1 MDNEQFDH
9 CPLSTTKKMEE
20 RKKSTEE
27 FLKLIKNSR
36 KGKLKVYIG
45 MIAGVGKTYRMLQEA
60 HELMGSGIDVK
71 IGFIEPHDR
80 EDTRELTVGIPAIP
94 LKKVF
99 YKGHE
104 LEEMDL
110 DSILHEHPEVV
121 LVDELAHTN
130 IPGSRNEK
138 RWQDVVEIL
147 NNGINVITAF
157 NVQHLDSMNDRVRQI
172 SGIDVSETIPDK
184 FLKYAD
190 EVVNIDLPAED
201 LVNRLKAGK
210 IYKGD
215 RIQRALDNYFQPE
228 KILQL
233 RDLALRMVASQ
244 VEKKIEQSLP
254 MQGRMPI
261 ERFVACISTNFKG
274 AKKVIRKTARLAD
287 HYQSQW
293 YVLYIKTSREDTEK
307 IDLKS
312 QRKLLENLK
321 WAKQLGAEILT
332 ERADDIPE
340 AIFKQAVELKVTNI
354 VMGRPTFSLWRQL
367 TGKNYF
373 DKLLK
378 RLMNTEIDV
387 IVVF

>member
-1 MDNEQFDH
+1 MKEGK
-9 CPLSTTKKMEE
+9 TTE
-20 RKKSTEE
+20 EE
-27 FLKLIKNSR
+27 FLNLIKKSR

-60 HELMGSGIDVK
+60 HELLKSGIGVK

-80 EDTRELTVGIPAIP
+80 EDTRKLIEGIPEIP

-104 LEEMDL
+104 LKEMDL
-110 DSILHEHPEVV
+110 EAILQQKPEVV
-121 LVDELAHTN
+121 LVDELAHSN
-130 IPGSRNEK
+130 IPGSKNEK

-147 NNGINVITAF
+147 ERGINVITAF
-157 NVQHLDSMNDRVRQI
+157 NVQHLESMNDRVRQI

-184 FLKYAD
+184 FLQYAD

-201 LVNRLKAGK
+201 LINRLKAGK

-215 RIQRALDNYFQPE
+215 RIQRALENYFQPE

-233 RDLALRMVASQ
+233 RDLALRKVASQ
-244 VEKKIEQSLP
+244 VEKKIERSLP
-254 MQGRMPI
+254 IRGRMPI
-261 ERFVACISTNFKG
+261 ERFMACISTNHIG
-274 AKKVIRKTARLAD
+274 AKKIIRKTARMAD
-287 HYQSQW
+287 HYQAKW
-293 YVLYIKTSREDTEK
+293 FVIYIKTNKEDTNK
-307 IDLKS
+307 INLKS

-321 WAKQLGAEILT
+321 WAKELGADVITLDS
-332 ERADDIPE
+332 DDVPE
-340 AIFKQAVELKVTNI
+340 TIFQQAIELKITNI
-354 VMGRPTFSLWRQL
+354 VTGRPTFSLWRQL
-367 TGKNYF
+367 MGKNYF

-378 RLMNTEIDV
+378 RLMDTEIDV

>member
-1 MDNEQFDH
+1 MSKGVSSSED
-9 CPLSTTKKMEE
+9 
-20 RKKSTEE
+20 
-27 FLKLIKNSR
+27 FLDLIRNAK

-60 HELMGSGIDVK
+60 HELLNAGIDVK
-71 IGFIEPHDR
+71 AGLIEPHDR
-80 EDTRELTVGIPAIP
+80 EEVWELTEGIPVIP

-99 YKGHE
+99 HKGHE
-104 LEEMDL
+104 LKEMDI
-110 DSILHEHPEVV
+110 DAILTEHPEVV
-121 LVDELAHTN
+121 LVDELAHSN

-157 NVQHLDSMNDRVRQI
+157 NVQHLESMNDRVKQI

-184 FLKYAD
+184 FLQYAD

-201 LVNRLKAGK
+201 LIKRLKAGK

-233 RDLALRMVASQ
+233 RDLALRKVASQ

-254 MQGRMPI
+254 ARSRMPI
-261 ERFVACISTNFKG
+261 ERFMACISTNYAG
-274 AKKVIRKTARLAD
+274 GKKIIRKTARLAD
-287 HYQSQW
+287 HYQSEW
-293 YVLYIKTSREDTEK
+293 YVLYVKTKNEDSAR
-307 IDLKS
+307 IDLKT
-312 QRKLLENLK
+312 QRKLLENMK
-321 WAKQLGAEILT
+321 WAKQLGAVIITLSAE
-332 ERADDIPE
+332 DVPE
-340 AIFKQAVELKVTNI
+340 AIYNKASELQITNI
-354 VMGRPTFSLWRQL
+354 VTGRPTFSLWRQL

-378 RLMNTEIDV
+378 LLHDTEIDV

>member
-1 MDNEQFDH
+1 MKEGN
-9 CPLSTTKKMEE
+9 TTE
-20 RKKSTEE
+20 EE
-27 FLKLIKNSR
+27 FLNLIKKSR

-60 HELMGSGIDVK
+60 HELLKSGIGVK

-80 EDTRELTVGIPAIP
+80 EDTRKLIEGIPEIP

-104 LEEMDL
+104 LKEMDL
-110 DSILHEHPEVV
+110 EAILQQKPEVV
-121 LVDELAHTN
+121 LVDELAHSN
-130 IPGSRNEK
+130 IPGSKNEK

-147 NNGINVITAF
+147 ERGINVITAF
-157 NVQHLDSMNDRVRQI
+157 NVQHLESINDRVRQI

-184 FLKYAD
+184 FLQYAD

-201 LVNRLKAGK
+201 LINRLKAGK

-215 RIQRALDNYFQPE
+215 RIQRALENYFQPE

-233 RDLALRMVASQ
+233 RDLALRKVASQ
-244 VEKKIEQSLP
+244 VEKKIESSLP
-254 MQGRMPI
+254 IKSRMPI
-261 ERFVACISTNFKG
+261 ERFMACISTNHVG
-274 AKKVIRKTARLAD
+274 AKKIIRKTARMAD
-287 HYQSQW
+287 HYQAKW
-293 YVLYIKTSREDTEK
+293 FVLYIKTSKEDTNK
-307 IDLKS
+307 INLKS
-312 QRKLLENLK
+312 QRKLIENFK
-321 WAKQLGAEILT
+321 WSKQLGADVITLDS
-332 ERADDIPE
+332 DDVPE
-340 AIFKQAVELKVTNI
+340 TIFQQAVELKITNI
-354 VMGRPTFSLWRQL
+354 VTGRPTFSLWRQL

-378 RLMNTEIDV
+378 RLMDTEIDV

>member
-1 MDNEQFDH
+1 MSEEEKEQF
-9 CPLSTTKKMEE
+9 LNLIRQ
-20 RKKSTEE
+20 RKKG
-27 FLKLIKNSR
+27 R
-36 KGKLKVYIG
+36 LKVYIG
-45 MIAGVGKTYRMLQEA
+45 MIAGVGKTYRMLQEG
-60 HELMGSGIDVK
+60 HELLKAGIDLK

-80 EDTRELTVGIPAIP
+80 EETRALVKGLPTIP
-94 LKKVF
+94 LKKTF

-104 LEEMDL
+104 LKEMNL
-110 DSILHEHPEVV
+110 DAIIQEHPEVV

-147 NNGINVITAF
+147 HSGINVITAF
-157 NVQHLDSMNDRVRQI
+157 NVQHLESMNDRVKQI

-184 FLKYAD
+184 FLQYAE

-233 RDLALRMVASQ
+233 RDLALRKVASQ
-244 VEKKIEQSLP
+244 VEKKIERSLP
-254 MQGRMPI
+254 TKGRMPI
-261 ERFVACISTNFKG
+261 ERFLACISTNYEG
-274 AKKVIRKTARLAD
+274 GKKIIRKTARLAD

-293 YVLYIKTSREDTEK
+293 YVLYIKTNKEATNK
-307 IDLKS
+307 IDLKV
-312 QRKLLENLK
+312 QRKLLENLR
-321 WAKQLGAEILT
+321 WAKELGAQIITVESEDVPAT
-332 ERADDIPE
+332 
-340 AIFKQAVELKVTNI
+340 IFKQSVELKITNI
-354 VMGRPTFSLWRQL
+354 VTGKPSFSLWREL

-378 RLMNTEIDV
+378 RLMDTEIDV